1 MAERPVRSKGVGGFT
16 LVEMLVA
23 MGILMF
29 GITSLIGLLSLGVST
44 RRTSELRNQSVHAV
58 DEVIHH
64 VREQVIPLQ
73 TFDENDVPVPLEA
86 VTLDPV
92 AGYPRLRARVDFRY
106 DESHPHLVLLDVHL
120 TWMEEGAI
128 VGERFRRVIESY
140 DGFSRRVGRVR
151 SKQ

>member
-1 MAERPVRSKGVGGFT
+1 MADPPKRPGRAGGFT

-23 MGILMF
+23 MGILVF
-29 GITSLIGLLSLGVST
+29 GITSLIGLLGLGVST
-44 RRTSELRNQSVHAV
+44 RRTSELRNQSVYAV

-64 VREQVIPLQ
+64 VREHVLPRQ
-73 TFDENDVPVPLEA
+73 TFDEDDVPVPLEP

-92 AGYPRLRARVDFRY
+92 EGYPRLRARVDFHY
-106 DESHPHLVLLDVHL
+106 DESYPHLVLLDVHL
-120 TWMEEGAI
+120 TWLEEGAV
-128 VGERFRRVIESY
+128 VGERFRRVLPSY